1 MCFFS
6 PSRMLTWT
14 ARCLGAPCIVICLA
28 AMATQLKNVSS
39 KKATKMQ
46 AALMLRMNTAPA
58 AQSLAILMLGC
69 RPGCRWSIMC
79 SSAVLN
85 SSAASTKPQLSSSS
99 AHQIIA
105 GLLQVSTITTM
116 RAARHCKRKLD
127 SRRRAA
133 AMPLKAKPMRLKKGW
148 FFMVSEALE

>member
-6 PSRMLTWT
+6 PPRMSTWT
-14 ARCLGAPCIVICLA
+14 ARHLGDPCIVICLA
-28 AMATQLKNVSS
+28 AIATQLESVSI

-46 AALMLRMNTAPA
+46 AALMLRMSTAPA

-69 RPGCRWSIMC
+69 RPGCRWSIRC
-79 SSAVLN
+79 SRAVLK
-85 SSAASTKPQLSSSS
+85 SSAARTRPQLSSSS

-105 GLLQVSTITTM
+105 GLLQASTITTM

-133 AMPLKAKPMRLKKGW
+133 AMPLKANPMRLKKGW
-148 FFMVSEALE
+148 FFMESGD